1 MEYNIQKYMKTIEL
15 DKVLEMLAEKTACED
30 AADAARNLIP
40 VTEIEEAQQM
50 LSETDTAYQ
59 MMARFGA
66 PSFYGL
72 QQIVNSL
79 RRAQSGGVLNLAEFL
94 SIAGVLRAMRGI
106 VQWRKKSEGLQTILD
121 WRFECLTSN
130 PYLEDKINQTVASEE
145 EVADTASS
153 ALADIRRKMRH
164 ASQKV
169 REQLDNLI
177 RSSSYQKYLQ
187 DQIVT
192 MRGGRYVVPVKA
204 EYRGE
209 VPGLVHDTSS
219 SGATLFIEP
228 MSVVEANNEIR
239 VLQSKEKDEIERI
252 LTELSAEVGQF
263 ADDMIV
269 GYDAAVQLN
278 VIFAKADL
286 AYTMKATM
294 PQLNQTGIIQFK
306 QARHPLLNRDTV
318 VPTDIVLGKEFD
330 TLMITGPNTGGKT
343 VTLKTIG
350 LLSAMAM
357 CGLMLP
363 VAEGSQVSVFR
374 HILVDI
380 GDEQSIEQSLSTF
393 SSHMTKIIHIIEQA
407 DDNSLVLL
415 DELGAGTD
423 PIEGAALAIAILEHL
438 RKQGCKIAA
447 TTHYAE
453 LKEYALQ
460 TDGVENACCE
470 FDVQTLRPTYRLL
483 IGVPGRSNAFAIS
496 KRLGI
501 EDSIIQR
508 AKELVSAEN
517 TKFEDVVRSLEETRQ
532 KLEEEKE
539 QAEALL
545 LQAVKLNESA
555 QEQKKR
561 IEANAAKEIEIARRQ
576 ASNLVARTRA
586 QIDALMEEMD
596 QLRKQKSLTPE
607 QKAKLNRGIRSLEDM
622 ADPVHKKEKEDYV
635 LPRPLKIG
643 DTVLIFDIDKQAT
656 VIGLSKNSDQVEVQA
671 GIMKTRVPLSNL
683 RLMEQE
689 KVKTPQ
695 PVSRRGTRTDRAHA
709 KVVRELDIR
718 GQTAME
724 ALLDVDNFIDAAV
737 MAGVHQ
743 LSIIHGKGTGV
754 LRAAVQQHLKKHP
767 SVKSYRLGVF
777 GEGESG
783 VTIVELK

>member
-1 MEYNIQKYMKTIEL
+1 MDYNIQKHMKTIEL
-15 DKVLEMLAEKTACED
+15 DKVLELLAEKTACED
-30 AADAARNLIP
+30 AADFARNLIP
-40 VTEIEEAQQM
+40 VTEIEEVQQM

-106 VQWRKKSEGLQTILD
+106 VQWRKKSEGLQTMLD
-121 WRFECLTSN
+121 WRFDCLTSN

-153 ALADIRRKMRH
+153 ALADILQKN
-164 ASQKV
+164 ASCVTKV
-169 REQLDNLI
+169 REQLDSMI
-177 RSSSYQKYLQ
+177 RSNTYQKYLQ

-219 SGATLFIEP
+219 SGSTLFIEP

-263 ADDMIV
+263 ADDIIV

-286 AYTMKATM
+286 AYSMKATM

-393 SSHMTKIIHIIEQA
+393 SSHMTKIIRIIEQA

-532 KLEEEKE
+532 KLEEEKA
-539 QAEALL
+539 QAEALR

-561 IEANAAKEIEIARRQ
+561 IETNAAKEIEIARRQ

-586 QIDALMEEMD
+586 QIDALTEEMD
-596 QLRKQKSLTPE
+596 QLRKQK
-607 QKAKLNRGIRSLEDM
+607 KF
-622 ADPVHKKEKEDYV
+622 DPGTKG
-635 LPRPLKIG
+635 KI
-643 DTVLIFDIDKQAT
+643 K
-656 VIGLSKNSDQVEVQA
+656 S
-671 GIMKTRVPLSNL
+671 RYPLSGGYGRPGSQKRKRRLCVTSSFKNWRYRFNL
-683 RLMEQE
+683 
-689 KVKTPQ
+689 
-695 PVSRRGTRTDRAHA
+695 
-709 KVVRELDIR
+709 
-718 GQTAME
+718 
-724 ALLDVDNFIDAAV
+724 
-737 MAGVHQ
+737 
-743 LSIIHGKGTGV
+743 
-754 LRAAVQQHLKKHP
+754 
-767 SVKSYRLGVF
+767 
-777 GEGESG
+777 
-783 VTIVELK
+783 

>member
-1 MEYNIQKYMKTIEL
+1 MDYNIQKHMKTIEL
-15 DKVLEMLAEKTACED
+15 DKVLELLAEKTACED
-30 AADAARNLIP
+30 AADFVRNLIP
-40 VTEIEEAQQM
+40 ITKIEEVQQM

-94 SIAGVLRAMRGI
+94 SIAGVLRSMRGI

-121 WRFECLTSN
+121 WRFDCLTSN

-145 EVADTASS
+145 EVADTASP

-169 REQLDNLI
+169 REQLDSMI
-177 RSSSYQKYLQ
+177 RSNAYQKYLQ
-187 DQIVT
+187 DQIIT

-393 SSHMTKIIHIIEQA
+393 SSHMTKIIRIIEQA

-501 EDSIIQR
+501 EDTIIQR

-532 KLEEEKE
+532 KLEEEKV
-539 QAEALL
+539 QAEALR

-555 QEQKKR
+555 QEQKKK
-561 IEANAAKEIEIARRQ
+561 IEAAAAKEIEIARRQ

-607 QKAKLNRGIRSLEDM
+607 QKAKLNQGIRSLEDM
-622 ADPVHKKEKEDYV
+622 ADPVHKKEKEHYV

-643 DTVLIFDIDKQAT
+643 DAVLIFDIDKQAT
-656 VIGLSKNSDQVEVQA
+656 VIGLPKNSDQVEVQA

-695 PVSRRGTRTDRAHA
+695 ASSGRGARTDRAHA

>member
-15 DKVLEMLAEKTACED
+15 DKVLEMLAEKTVCED
-30 AADAARNLIP
+30 ATDAARNLIP

-121 WRFECLTSN
+121 WRFDCLTSN

-539 QAEALL
+539 QAEALR

-607 QKAKLNRGIRSLEDM
+607 QKAKLNQGIRSLEDM

-683 RLMEQE
+683 RLIEQE

>member
-1 MEYNIQKYMKTIEL
+1 MIPL
-15 DKVLEMLAEKTACED
+15 P
-30 AADAARNLIP
+30 AAL
-40 VTEIEEAQQM
+40 
-50 LSETDTAYQ
+50 L
-59 MMARFGA
+59 
-66 PSFYGL
+66 
-72 QQIVNSL
+72 
-79 RRAQSGGVLNLAEFL
+79 
-94 SIAGVLRAMRGI
+94 
-106 VQWRKKSEGLQTILD
+106 
-121 WRFECLTSN
+121 
-130 PYLEDKINQTVASEE
+130 YL
-145 EVADTASS
+145 
-153 ALADIRRKMRH
+153 
-164 ASQKV
+164 
-169 REQLDNLI
+169 
-177 RSSSYQKYLQ
+177 
-187 DQIVT
+187 
-192 MRGGRYVVPVKA
+192 
-204 EYRGE
+204 
-209 VPGLVHDTSS
+209 
-219 SGATLFIEP
+219 
-228 MSVVEANNEIR
+228 VEANNEIR

-263 ADDMIV
+263 ADDIIV

-286 AYTMKATM
+286 AYSMKATM

-393 SSHMTKIIHIIEQA
+393 SSHMTKIIRIIEQA

-532 KLEEEKE
+532 KLEEEKA
-539 QAEALL
+539 QAHGGGPDHLCFAGAGRPGGAVLHGGLL
-545 LQAVKLNESA
+545 
-555 QEQKKR
+555 
-561 IEANAAKEIEIARRQ
+561 
-576 ASNLVARTRA
+576 
-586 QIDALMEEMD
+586 
-596 QLRKQKSLTPE
+596 
-607 QKAKLNRGIRSLEDM
+607 
-622 ADPVHKKEKEDYV
+622 
-635 LPRPLKIG
+635 
-643 DTVLIFDIDKQAT
+643 
-656 VIGLSKNSDQVEVQA
+656 
-671 GIMKTRVPLSNL
+671 
-683 RLMEQE
+683 
-689 KVKTPQ
+689 
-695 PVSRRGTRTDRAHA
+695 
-709 KVVRELDIR
+709 
-718 GQTAME
+718 
-724 ALLDVDNFIDAAV
+724 
-737 MAGVHQ
+737 
-743 LSIIHGKGTGV
+743 
-754 LRAAVQQHLKKHP
+754 
-767 SVKSYRLGVF
+767 
-777 GEGESG
+777 
-783 VTIVELK
+783 

>member
-1 MEYNIQKYMKTIEL
+1 MDYNIQKHMKTIEL
-15 DKVLEMLAEKTACED
+15 DKVLELLAEKTACED
-30 AADAARNLIP
+30 AADFARNLIP
-40 VTEIEEAQQM
+40 VTEIEEVQQM

-106 VQWRKKSEGLQTILD
+106 VQWRKKSEGLQTMLD
-121 WRFECLTSN
+121 WRFDCLTSN

-153 ALADIRRKMRH
+153 ALADIRRKMRR

-169 REQLDNLI
+169 REQLDSMI
-177 RSSSYQKYLQ
+177 RSNTYQKYLQ

-219 SGATLFIEP
+219 SGSTLFIEP

-263 ADDMIV
+263 ADDIIV

-286 AYTMKATM
+286 AYSMKATM

-393 SSHMTKIIHIIEQA
+393 SSHMTKIIRIIEQA

-532 KLEEEKE
+532 KLEEEKA
-539 QAEALL
+539 QAEALR

-586 QIDALMEEMD
+586 QIDALTEEMD

-607 QKAKLNRGIRSLEDM
+607 QKAKLNQGIRSLEDM

-656 VIGLSKNSDQVEVQA
+656 VIGLPKNSDQVEVQA

-683 RLMEQE
+683 RLMQQE

-695 PVSRRGTRTDRAHA
+695 PISRRGARMDRAHA

>member
-15 DKVLEMLAEKTACED
+15 DKVLEILAEKTACED

-121 WRFECLTSN
+121 WRFDCLTSN

-294 PQLNQTGIIQFK
+294 PQLNQTGTIQFK

-393 SSHMTKIIHIIEQA
+393 SSSYDQ
-407 DDNSLVLL
+407 NY
-415 DELGAGTD
+415 
-423 PIEGAALAIAILEHL
+423 
-438 RKQGCKIAA
+438 
-447 TTHYAE
+447 THY
-453 LKEYALQ
+453 
-460 TDGVENACCE
+460 
-470 FDVQTLRPTYRLL
+470 
-483 IGVPGRSNAFAIS
+483 
-496 KRLGI
+496 
-501 EDSIIQR
+501 R
-508 AKELVSAEN
+508 A
-517 TKFEDVVRSLEETRQ
+517 
-532 KLEEEKE
+532 
-539 QAEALL
+539 
-545 LQAVKLNESA
+545 
-555 QEQKKR
+555 
-561 IEANAAKEIEIARRQ
+561 
-576 ASNLVARTRA
+576 
-586 QIDALMEEMD
+586 
-596 QLRKQKSLTPE
+596 
-607 QKAKLNRGIRSLEDM
+607 
-622 ADPVHKKEKEDYV
+622 
-635 LPRPLKIG
+635 
-643 DTVLIFDIDKQAT
+643 
-656 VIGLSKNSDQVEVQA
+656 
-671 GIMKTRVPLSNL
+671 
-683 RLMEQE
+683 
-689 KVKTPQ
+689 
-695 PVSRRGTRTDRAHA
+695 SR
-709 KVVRELDIR
+709 
-718 GQTAME
+718 
-724 ALLDVDNFIDAAV
+724 
-737 MAGVHQ
+737 
-743 LSIIHGKGTGV
+743 
-754 LRAAVQQHLKKHP
+754 
-767 SVKSYRLGVF
+767 
-777 GEGESG
+777 
-783 VTIVELK
+783 

>member
-1 MEYNIQKYMKTIEL
+1 MDYNIQKHMKTIEL
-15 DKVLEMLAEKTACED
+15 DKVLELLAEKTACED
-30 AADAARNLIP
+30 AADFARNLIP
-40 VTEIEEAQQM
+40 VTEIEEVQQM

-106 VQWRKKSEGLQTILD
+106 VQWRKKSEGLQTMLD
-121 WRFECLTSN
+121 WRFDCLTSN

-153 ALADIRRKMRH
+153 ALADIRRKMRR

-169 REQLDNLI
+169 REQLDSMI
-177 RSSSYQKYLQ
+177 RSNTYQKYLQ

-219 SGATLFIEP
+219 SGSTLFIEP

-263 ADDMIV
+263 ADDIIV

-286 AYTMKATM
+286 AYSMKATM

-393 SSHMTKIIHIIEQA
+393 SSHMTKIIRIIEQA

-532 KLEEEKE
+532 KLEEEKA
-539 QAEALL
+539 QAEALR

-561 IEANAAKEIEIARRQ
+561 IETNAAKEIEIARRQ

-586 QIDALMEEMD
+586 QIDALTEEMD

-607 QKAKLNRGIRSLEDM
+607 QKAKLNQGIRSLEDM

-656 VIGLSKNSDQVEVQA
+656 VIGLPKNSDQVEVQA
-671 GIMKTRVPLSNL
+671 GIMKTACSSF
-683 RLMEQE
+683 QF
-689 KVKTPQ
+689 
-695 PVSRRGTRTDRAHA
+695 A
-709 KVVRELDIR
+709 
-718 GQTAME
+718 
-724 ALLDVDNFIDAAV
+724 FDA
-737 MAGVHQ
+737 
-743 LSIIHGKGTGV
+743 T
-754 LRAAVQQHLKKHP
+754 KK
-767 SVKSYRLGVF
+767 K
-777 GEGESG
+777 
-783 VTIVELK
+783 

>member
-1 MEYNIQKYMKTIEL
+1 MDYNIQKHMKTIEL
-15 DKVLEMLAEKTACED
+15 DKVLELLAEKTACED
-30 AADAARNLIP
+30 AADFARNLIP
-40 VTEIEEAQQM
+40 VTEIEEVQQM

-106 VQWRKKSEGLQTILD
+106 VQWRKKSEGLQTMLD
-121 WRFECLTSN
+121 WRFDCLTSN

-153 ALADIRRKMRH
+153 ALADIRRKMRR

-169 REQLDNLI
+169 REQLDSMI
-177 RSSSYQKYLQ
+177 RSNTYQKYLQ

-219 SGATLFIEP
+219 SGSTLFIEP

-263 ADDMIV
+263 ADDIIV

-286 AYTMKATM
+286 AYSMKATM

-393 SSHMTKIIHIIEQA
+393 SSHMTKIIRIIEQA

-532 KLEEEKE
+532 KLEEEKA
-539 QAEALL
+539 QAEALR

-561 IEANAAKEIEIARRQ
+561 IETNAAKEIEIARRQ

-586 QIDALMEEMD
+586 QIDALTEEMD

-607 QKAKLNRGIRSLEDM
+607 QKAKLNQGIRSLEDM

-656 VIGLSKNSDQVEVQA
+656 VIGLPKNSDQVEVQA

-683 RLMEQE
+683 RLMQQE

-695 PVSRRGTRTDRAHA
+695 PISRRGARTDRAHV